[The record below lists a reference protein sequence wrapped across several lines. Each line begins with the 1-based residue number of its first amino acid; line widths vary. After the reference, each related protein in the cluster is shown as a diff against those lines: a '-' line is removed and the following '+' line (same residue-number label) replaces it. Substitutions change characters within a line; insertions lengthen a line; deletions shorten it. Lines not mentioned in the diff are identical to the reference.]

1 MKTRTQPTYSFGTMV
16 FRPRARQYLAN
27 DLIITV
33 VCLAGLAV
41 AGIDGVFMGNMLL
54 WASLTI
60 AMCLVYRFLYL
71 RSMRFIIT
79 EEQFIYEHGVF
90 RRTRDFMELYRIV
103 DFREESS
110 FPQRI
115 FGLKTIQI
123 YSGDRSTPRLDMT
136 GMDMRADLIPSYVN
150 VWARAAKEMEYMRLP
165 TAKILTVILVVLA
178 SMQARAQLV
187 VSNPLEWLALAEGN
201 EAINGQMQ
209 DQTDAQTR
217 TAALQNTIAAEFTKI
232 HEWEKKYSGYLQ
244 TASGF
249 ASSLKASA
257 TLYEDGVRIFITL
270 GKLRNAIGSNPQGI
284 VATMS
289 MNNLYL
295 ETATELISVYTL
307 LREAIATGGRTN
319 MLTGA
324 ERSQTL
330 WALSDKLG
338 SFSKK
343 LNRLYLSIR
352 YYTLTDVWNNITA
365 GMLDRDIGSIA
376 GDALDRWKRAAK
388 AIE

>member
-1 MKTRTQPTYSFGTMV
+1 
-16 FRPRARQYLAN
+16 
-27 DLIITV
+27 
-33 VCLAGLAV
+33 
-41 AGIDGVFMGNMLL
+41 
-54 WASLTI
+54 
-60 AMCLVYRFLYL
+60 
-71 RSMRFIIT
+71 
-79 EEQFIYEHGVF
+79 
-90 RRTRDFMELYRIV
+90 
-103 DFREESS
+103 
-110 FPQRI
+110 
-115 FGLKTIQI
+115 
-123 YSGDRSTPRLDMT
+123 
-136 GMDMRADLIPSYVN
+136 
-150 VWARAAKEMEYMRLP
+150 MEYMRLR
-165 TAKILTVILVVLA
+165 TAKILTAILAAFAAVSA
-178 SMQARAQLV
+178 KAQVV

-201 EAINGQMQ
+201 EAINGQVK

-232 HEWEKKYSGYLQ
+232 HGWEKKYSGYLQ

-270 GKLRNAIGSNPQGI
+270 GKLKKAISSNPQGI

-307 LREAIATGGRTN
+307 LKEAIATRGKTN

-338 SFSKK
+338 AFSKK

-352 YYTLTDVWNNITA
+352 YYTLTDVWNGITA
-365 GMLDRDIGSIA
+365 GMLDRDIGTIA

>member
-1 MKTRTQPTYSFGTMV
+1 
-16 FRPRARQYLAN
+16 
-27 DLIITV
+27 
-33 VCLAGLAV
+33 
-41 AGIDGVFMGNMLL
+41 
-54 WASLTI
+54 
-60 AMCLVYRFLYL
+60 
-71 RSMRFIIT
+71 
-79 EEQFIYEHGVF
+79 
-90 RRTRDFMELYRIV
+90 
-103 DFREESS
+103 
-110 FPQRI
+110 
-115 FGLKTIQI
+115 
-123 YSGDRSTPRLDMT
+123 
-136 GMDMRADLIPSYVN
+136 
-150 VWARAAKEMEYMRLP
+150 MRLP
-165 TAKILTVILVVLA
+165 TAKILTVILAVLA
-178 SMQARAQLV
+178 SLQARAQLV

-201 EAINGQMQ
+201 EAINGQVKN
-209 DQTDAQTR
+209 QTDAQTR
-217 TAALQNTIAAEFTKI
+217 TAVLQNTIAAEFTKI

-244 TASGF
+244 TTSGF

-270 GKLRNAIGSNPQGI
+270 GKLKKAIGSNPQGI

-295 ETATELISVYTL
+295 KTATELISVYTL

-330 WALSDKLG
+330 WALFDKLS

-376 GDALDRWKRAAK
+376 DDTLDRWKRAAR